1 MKPAE
6 QLIDFVG
13 NSETIQVGNAVV
25 VQSKL
30 GRERECHTVGRSPV
44 DQGPNVVRGLVSS
57 KAVAVAESAVHLN
70 SGLKLFAAES
80 AVVSA
85 GRKLQRTA
93 HSPGISELPEIVG
106 KVFLRDD
113 VFADI
118 PPPVIAAENQFQL
131 QFAFF

>member
-1 MKPAE
+1 MKPSE

-13 NSETIQVGNAVV
+13 NSEAIQAGNAVV

-30 GRERECHTVGRSPV
+30 GRERERHTVGRSPV

-57 KAVAVAESAVHLN
+57 KAVAVAKSSVHLN
-70 SGLKLFAAES
+70 SRLKLLAAES

-85 GRKLQRTA
+85 GRQLQRTA
-93 HSPGISELPEIVG
+93 HSPGISELPGIVG
-106 KVFLRDD
+106 KIFFRDD

-118 PPPVIAAENQFQL
+118 PAP
-131 QFAFF
+131 